1 MQTLVEWK
9 VNRMLTQTLLPRLP
23 MMPMP
28 TDTGDVLEVRG
39 LDVHDEHHP
48 DKAHVLHKHVVGT
61 GVQRLVDRA
70 QPLVLLDRLRE
81 DEHLRCIRGLIII

>member
-1 MQTLVEWK
+1 
-9 VNRMLTQTLLPRLP
+9 

-61 GVQRLVDRA
+61 GVQRLV
-70 QPLVLLDRLRE
+70 LLDRLRE